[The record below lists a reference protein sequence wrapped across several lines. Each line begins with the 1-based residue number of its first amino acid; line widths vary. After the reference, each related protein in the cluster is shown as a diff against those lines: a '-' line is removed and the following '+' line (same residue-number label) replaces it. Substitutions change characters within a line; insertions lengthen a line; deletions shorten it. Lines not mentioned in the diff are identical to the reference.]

1 MRRPVS
7 RRQFLLFTATL
18 GISAPY
24 AVGMFNRSHSARG
37 SERDAVPSAKPGVAV
52 ETWMTKWMQGVSKA
66 PGGMLKVSR
75 FREPIYFLLAP
86 ISWEP
91 NPRQTS
97 HELVI
102 APTGFV
108 TDLASIP
115 AVFYSLLRPDGEY
128 AYAAIIHDYLYWTQT
143 QPREEAD
150 DIFNMAMED
159 FEVGSIKRNAIYAAV
174 RAGGQFAWDNN
185 AEAKAKGEKRILR
198 RFPQDPRMR
207 WEQWK
212 QRDVFV

>member
-1 MRRPVS
+1 MRPVS
-7 RRQFLLFTATL
+7 RRRFLAFAAMMAV
-18 GISAPY
+18 SVPY
-24 AVGMFNRSHSARG
+24 GVDIFNRRSPVLG
-37 SERDAVPSAKPGVAV
+37 SEASAEPSANPGRGPEA
-52 ETWMTKWMQGVSKA
+52 WMTEWMQGIGKA
-66 PGGMLKVSR
+66 PGGLLKVSR

-86 ISWEP
+86 ISWMP
-91 NPRQTS
+91 NPGQTGY
-97 HELVI
+97 EKVI

-143 QPREEAD
+143 RPRDEAD

-159 FEVGSIKRNAIYAAV
+159 FEIGTVKRQAIYRAV
-174 RAGGQFAWDNN
+174 RIGGQFAWDNN
-185 AEAKAKGEKRILR
+185 AEAKAKGEQRILR

-207 WEQWK
+207 WETWK